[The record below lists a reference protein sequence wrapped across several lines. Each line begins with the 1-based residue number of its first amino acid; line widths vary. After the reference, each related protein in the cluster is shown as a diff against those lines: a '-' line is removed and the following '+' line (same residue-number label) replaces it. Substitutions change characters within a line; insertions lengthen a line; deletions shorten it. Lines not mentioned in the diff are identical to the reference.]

1 MNKSNILLITTIIG
15 AIFIFAIVLYF
26 LMQNQGSQ
34 YQTQTNSFINNTT
47 TQQQT
52 PTSTTTQSYATP
64 KVSISALNQ
73 SININQTTTLIAK
86 DSGGT
91 PPYTY
96 QWYNDTSGN
105 AVAIPGATSPIF
117 SIVGVKTGTFKYYVT
132 TKDGRSTTTNSIIY
146 SIVVNK

>member
-1 MNKSNILLITTIIG
+1 MNKSNVLLITTIIG
-15 AIFIFAIVLYF
+15 VIFIFAIVLYF

-34 YQTQTNSFINNTT
+34 YQAQTNSFINNTT
-47 TQQQT
+47 TKQQT
-52 PTSTTTQSYATP
+52 PTSTTSQSYTPP
-64 KVSISALNQ
+64 KVSVSSLNS
-73 SININQTTTLIAK
+73 SINFNQTTTLIAK
-86 DSGGT
+86 DSGGI

-105 AVAIPGATSPIF
+105 AVAIPGATSPTL
-117 SIVGVKTGTFKYYVT
+117 SIIGIKTGTFKYYVT